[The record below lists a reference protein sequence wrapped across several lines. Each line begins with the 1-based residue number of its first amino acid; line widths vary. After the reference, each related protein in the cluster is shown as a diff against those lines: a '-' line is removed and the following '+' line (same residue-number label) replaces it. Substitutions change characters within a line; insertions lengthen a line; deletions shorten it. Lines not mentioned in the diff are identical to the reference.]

1 MPKGSSLLGKKIK
14 RKGKR
19 KNFYPL
25 FRKMDQKER
34 KKYFKNK
41 CFASKAHGFLLSSP
55 FQQEKNAYV

>member
-1 MPKGSSLLGKKIK
+1 MPKGSSLLEKKIK

-41 CFASKAHGFLLSSP
+41 CFDSKAHGFLPSSP
-55 FQQEKNAYV
+55 FQQKRKIYV